1 MDSLPIIVLAAGS
14 SSRMGQSKQLMA
26 WGEETLLSHAVGTA
40 LKVSSRVAVVLGAE
54 ANAHRTA
61 LMRLP
66 VMAVENKQ
74 WSEGMGSSV
83 KTGVEFIR
91 QSWPD
96 AEAMMVMVCDQP
108 LITPEHLEQLMATF
122 RSRQTSIVASQYG
135 STFGVP
141 VLFSKEMFPFLL
153 QIPSDAG
160 AKKMIQGHLGVTAMV
175 PFENGKVDVDT
186 PEEYATFVKHVKSK

>member
-1 MDSLPIIVLAAGS
+1 
-14 SSRMGQSKQLMA
+14 MGQSKQLMA

-40 LKVSSRVAVVLGAE
+40 LKVSDRVAVVLGAQ
-54 ANAHRTA
+54 ATAHRTA
-61 LMRLP
+61 LVQLP
-66 VMAVENKQ
+66 VMTVENRQ
-74 WSEGMGSSV
+74 WAEGMGSSM

-96 AEAMMVMVCDQP
+96 AEAMVVMVCDQP
-108 LITPEHLEQLMATF
+108 LITPEHLEHLIATF
-122 RSRQTSIVASQYG
+122 RNQQVPIVASQYG

-153 QIPSDAG
+153 QIPNTAG
-160 AKKMIQGHLGVTAMV
+160 AKKMIQGHLGATAMV